1 MVYSCWSGESG
12 VKVDGG
18 HRLYSQLRVY
28 ENVVQ
33 CPSNNISL
41 VSLQQKLPCYEGMA
55 ELNIANTLYFFL
67 KCNYYYNFCY
77 FVSIIIQ
84 VLQFRINIIQF
95 NFVFFSV
102 VKLFYNSK
110 RMSVKIFF
118 WKKLFSFQLWWICSA
133 FGCCRK
139 GDRFESW
146 PNTSS

>member
-1 MVYSCWSGESG
+1 MGDIVYIASWECIKMWCN
-12 VKVDGG
+12 VQVIIY
-18 HRLYSQLRVY
+18 RLYHYNKNFPAMRAWQSLILLIPSILFL
-28 ENVVQ
+28 NVF
-33 CPSNNISL
+33 I
-41 VSLQQKLPCYEGMA
+41 
-55 ELNIANTLYFFL
+55 III
-67 KCNYYYNFCY
+67 

-84 VLQFRINIIQF
+84 VLQFWINIIQF
-95 NFVFFSV
+95 NIVFFSV